1 MKLKPEDCDQQI
13 EMLQLLAGEEFRS
26 GELMARQLGV
36 SRAAVWKRIEKLRA
50 SGVQI
55 EKLPG
60 KGYRLASSIE
70 LLDESTTL
78 SALPAEVRMRVSRLE
93 VLSRIDSTSGLL
105 LGRLRSGAE
114 IHGTFIFAE
123 EQTKGRGRRGR
134 CWVSPFGRN
143 IYVSFG
149 WRFDGGISEL
159 AGLSLVMGI
168 AVARALRRVG
178 VVGIGLKWPNDL
190 LINDAK
196 LAGILIDID
205 GDCAGPISAV
215 IGIGINFSMPPEF
228 GKDIDQVWTDV
239 LANCPAE
246 ASRNLLAAQLI
257 ENCIGAIE
265 EFRRYQFGYFRAEWD
280 ECDALRGRDVE
291 IVYANGPLKGVA
303 CGVDDDGALLLRE
316 GDRVLSVSGGEVSV
330 RPCQ

>member
-1 MKLKPEDCDQQI
+1 M
-13 EMLQLLAGEEFRS
+13 LLAC
-26 GELMARQLGV
+26 
-36 SRAAVWKRIEKLRA
+36 
-50 SGVQI
+50 
-55 EKLPG
+55 
-60 KGYRLASSIE
+60 
-70 LLDESTTL
+70 
-78 SALPAEVRMRVSRLE
+78 
-93 VLSRIDSTSGLL
+93 SRIDSTSGLL

-265 EFRRYQFGYFRAEWD
+265 EFRRYQFG
-280 ECDALRGRDVE
+280 E